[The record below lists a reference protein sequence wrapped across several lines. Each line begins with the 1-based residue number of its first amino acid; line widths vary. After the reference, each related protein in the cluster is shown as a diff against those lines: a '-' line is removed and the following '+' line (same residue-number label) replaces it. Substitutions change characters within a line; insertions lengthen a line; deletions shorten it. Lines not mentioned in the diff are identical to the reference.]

1 MNVEELRN
9 YCTGLPCVSE
19 DFPFDEDVLA
29 FRIWGKIFA
38 MVNLSD
44 TKWFV
49 LKCNPDLAVELR
61 DAHPEIEPAWH
72 MNKKHWNQIN
82 LFGCLDDSF
91 IQELIR
97 HSYSLVVKKFPRRKK
112 ELSPE
117 VVSISS
123 TLDVFL

>member
-61 DAHPEIEPAWH
+61 DAHPEIEP
-72 MNKKHWNQIN
+72 
-82 LFGCLDDSF
+82 DSF

-97 HSYSLVVKKFPRRKK
+97 HSYSLVVKNFPRRKK

>member
-49 LKCNPDLAVELR
+49 LKCNPDSAVELR

-82 LFGCLDDSF
+82 LFGCLDCSF

-97 HSYSLVVKKFPRRKK
+97 HSYSLVVKNFPRRKK

-117 VVSISS
+117 VVSVSS

>member
-91 IQELIR
+91 IKELIR
-97 HSYSLVVKKFPRRKK
+97 HSYSLVVKNFPRRKK